1 MIVDG
6 NALAGD
12 LTDVIGDDATRAV
25 VRCAACGETG
35 ELAGSRVFRTAM
47 GSVARCRGCDAVL
60 VTIVDAGQRTW
71 IAFPGIRAVAPL
83 LE

>member
-1 MIVDG
+1 VIVDG
-6 NALAGD
+6 NALAGE
-12 LTDVIGDDATRAV
+12 LTEVIGTDATRAV
-25 VRCAACGETG
+25 VRCASCGETG

-60 VTIVDAGQRTW
+60 VTVVDTGRRLW

-83 LE
+83 TD